1 MAKYA
6 AKGAI
11 LAVNTVAAPTVFTT
25 IPGVKDFNLP
35 IGTADQIDVTTHDSA
50 GGYKEYVNGLMDSA
64 AISIPTVWDGA
75 NATHAALIAAL
86 QAGTALGYKITGK
99 ETSPKTYS
107 FQGLVTAIDISW
119 PIGGAQEATLTIKP
133 TGAITIA

>member
-11 LAVNTVAAPTVFTT
+11 LAVNTVAAPTVYTT

-35 IGTADQIDVTTHDSA
+35 IGTADQIDVTSHDSS
-50 GGYKEYVNGLMDSA
+50 GGYKEFVNGLMESA
-64 AISIPTVWDGA
+64 EISVPTVWDGS
-75 NATHAALIAAL
+75 NAQHAALVAAL
-86 QAGTALGYKITGK
+86 QAGTVLGYKITGK
-99 ETSPKTYS
+99 ESTPKTYT
-107 FQGLVTAIDISW
+107 FQALVKSIDISW
-119 PIGGAQEATLTIKP
+119 PVAGAQEATLVIKP